1 MIVERLADLDQDAL
15 FGPRAARCDEM
26 QALWVWMRARDAG
39 LPDPTTLPP
48 TTGRALADALT
59 IRLRGEARGERVSYE
74 RISGPGGAPL
84 GLKIVAAAE
93 PTTGTILYLHGG
105 GWCFGSVETHD
116 ATLRDL
122 GRETGCAVVA
132 VDYRLAP
139 EHPYPAGLDD
149 CAAAWAWLRARIAD
163 GRFAAPVAFAG
174 DSAGANLALALALRE
189 QARGGAAPDAL
200 ILLYGAFGADFETRS
215 YRRFAEGF
223 GLTRQRMINFFRWY
237 APTPDLADP
246 FLVPLAADDAALSRL
261 PPVYLNAASLDPLL
275 SDTLALTAR
284 LEALGH
290 PHRLALHRGLHHGF
304 HTMSARLPQA
314 RAAARLVGAWM
325 GQRRERRG

>member
-1 MIVERLADLDQDAL
+1 VIVARLADLDQDAL
-15 FGPRAARCDEM
+15 FAPHAARSDEM
-26 QALWVWMRARDAG
+26 QALWEWMRAQDAG

-59 IRLRGEARGERVSYE
+59 VRLRGEWGAQRVVYE
-74 RISGPGGAPL
+74 TIASVGGAPL
-84 GLKIVAAAE
+84 GLKVVAPE
-93 PTTGTILYLHGG
+93 TTAKGTILYLHGG

-122 GRETGCAVVA
+122 GRETGCVVVA

-149 CAAAWAWLRARIAD
+149 CAAAWAWLRAAIAD
-163 GRFAAPVAFAG
+163 GRFPARVAFAG
-174 DSAGANLALALALRE
+174 DSAGANLAMALALRE
-189 QARGGAAPDAL
+189 QARSAPSADAL

-215 YRRFAEGF
+215 YRRFSEGY

-246 FLVPLAADDAALSRL
+246 CLVPLVASDAALALL
-261 PPVYLNAASLDPLL
+261 PPIYLNAASLDPLL
-275 SDTLALTAR
+275 SDTLALVAR
-284 LEALGH
+284 LEGIGH
-290 PHRLALHRGLHHGF
+290 PHRFALHRGLHHGF
-304 HTMSARLPQA
+304 HTMSARLAQA
-314 RAAARLVGAWM
+314 REAARLVGAWM
-325 GQRRERRG
+325 ARGG